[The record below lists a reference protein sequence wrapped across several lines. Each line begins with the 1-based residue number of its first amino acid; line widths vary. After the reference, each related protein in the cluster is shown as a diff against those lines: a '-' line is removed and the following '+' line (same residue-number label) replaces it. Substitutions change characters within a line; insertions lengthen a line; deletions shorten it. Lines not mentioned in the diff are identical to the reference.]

1 MKITYHRSTSENSVT
16 SDHYFFG
23 VEIIADDQSQ
33 ADAALEALKTKLG
46 AEFSEA
52 DYDGGDGMV
61 NAALTCDRG
70 DFLNKKDA
78 EKTFR
83 AAIRAIK

>member
-16 SDHYFFG
+16 SNHYFFG
-23 VEIIADDQSQ
+23 VEIIADEQSK
-33 ADAALEALKTKLG
+33 ADAVLEALKEQLG
-46 AEFSEA
+46 EEFIEA

-61 NAALTCDRG
+61 NAALACDRG